1 MSASAAPAASA
12 IPAAKPDAAPHAG
25 AGTAA
30 LMNTYARSELAFD
43 RGEGAWLIATDGRR
57 FLDFASGIAVTGLGH
72 CHPALIKALEEQ
84 AHKVWHTSNLYRI
97 PGQEKLAERLVA
109 ATFAGQ
115 SGAQGGGQVFFGNSG
130 VEAIE
135 CALKLVRKWQ
145 DDFGDPKRFRVI
157 ACEGSFHGRSLAA
170 LAAAGNAKYLKGYE
184 PQVEGFEQVPFG
196 NLNELRARI
205 GPETAAILVEPVQG
219 EGGMRAGSVE
229 YLKGLR
235 AVCDEFGLLLVFD
248 EVQCGFGR
256 TGKLFAHEWAGIA
269 PDIMTTAK
277 GIGGGFPL
285 GACIASGKV
294 AAAFGHGSHGTTFGG
309 NPLAMAVGNAVLDVM
324 LAPGFLPE
332 VVKKSERLAKGV
344 AQLVDKHQDVFAD
357 FRGKGLM
364 LGLKCVGSNTEMVE
378 RLRRGG
384 LLTVGAGENVVRLLP
399 PLIVTNSEIDQALDM
414 IDRAASESK
423 SDV

>member
-1 MSASAAPAASA
+1 MNAPLAQNAAPTAAASA
-12 IPAAKPDAAPHAG
+12 DAAPNAG
-25 AGTAA
+25 AGSAA
-30 LMNTYARSELAFD
+30 LMNTYARSELAFE
-43 RGEGAWLIATDGRR
+43 RGEGAWLISTDGRR

-72 CHPALIKALEEQ
+72 CHPHLIKALEEQ
-84 AHKVWHTSNLYRI
+84 AHKVWHTSNLYRV

-115 SGAQGGGQVFFGNSG
+115 SGGQVFFGNSG

-135 CALKLVRKWQ
+135 CALKLVRKYH

-170 LAAAGNAKYLKGYE
+170 LAAAGNAKYLKGYA
-184 PQVEGFEQVPFG
+184 PDVEGFDHVPFG
-196 NLNELRARI
+196 NLNELRAKI

-219 EGGMRAGSVE
+219 EGGMRAGSVD

-235 AVCDEFGLLLVFD
+235 AVCDEFGLLLVLD

-277 GIGGGFPL
+277 AIGGGFPL

-294 AAAFGHGSHGTTFGG
+294 AAAFAHGSHGTTFGG

-324 LAPGFLPE
+324 LAPGFLAG
-332 VVKKSERLAKGV
+332 VAKKGERLAKGV
-344 AQLVDKHQDVFAD
+344 AQLIDKHQDVFVD

-378 RLRRGG
+378 RLRRYG
-384 LLTVGAGENVVRLLP
+384 LLTVGAGDNVVRLLP
-399 PLIVTNSEIDQALDM
+399 PLIVTEAEIDQALDM
-414 IDRAASESK
+414 LDRAAKEK
-423 SDV
+423 AT